1 MNFKALISQF
11 LPVFLFK
18 WDAKISME
26 PDLDEMA
33 ELCEQNKEA
42 SFLMKSF
49 IDYAKENLEVDLK
62 KPETEEPNAQS

>member
-18 WDAKISME
+18 WDAKISIE
-26 PDLDEMA
+26 PDMDEMA
-33 ELCEQNKEA
+33 ELCELNREA

-62 KPETEEPNAQS
+62 KPESEEASGLT